1 MRHPVFHFFS
11 LSVPFLLIFPT
22 FQIRQH
28 ISCFLSFY
36 LILLSLFLLFYSFN
50 VFPVQT
56 CFPLP
61 LHLSGL
67 LFSFLRTILLFS
79 HLSTFF
85 ILPLCFLPL
94 TAIFSSASPLSL
106 LLSCF
111 FAFSPTS
118 YYICL
123 FSAVFRLLCRF
134 FTLFLPFFSFS
145 SIFSLLLMSLSQAH
159 FLRFAPLKMF
169 HVKHRFSRF
178 SVFSGQ

>member
-1 MRHPVFHFFS
+1 MMYNVCNRHPLVCVSRLMVALQLYIIQQRVS
-11 LSVPFLLIFPT
+11 LVCAKFRI
-22 FQIRQH
+22 
-28 ISCFLSFY
+28 CSF
-36 LILLSLFLLFYSFN
+36 IGFN